1 MATAGENLRPRS
13 SRHESIRSEDWP
25 ESIAMTLSPHR
36 ERKHSGEGRNGGVK
50 ILSDGRL
57 DIKLNEHMPQLA
69 GLLNRIQTT
78 TAPPDLEALENEP
91 TPEPIPKDEGK
102 DFPLKLNIVIQV
114 IGSRGDIQPFVALGK
129 ELKAYGHRVRLATH
143 LIFREFVL
151 EGGLEFFNIGG
162 DPEELMAFMVQN
174 PSLLPAFRTIRS
186 GAIQKRRREMKEII
200 YGCWRSCIET
210 GDGTDLHQIKEDPWS
225 DEVDYRRRPFVA
237 DAIIANP
244 PSLGHIHCAQ
254 RLGVPLHMMFTM
266 PWSATQSFPHPL
278 AVLHPQECKPTVANL
293 VSYTVV
299 DMMIWE
305 GLGDLVNS
313 WRKKCLA
320 LDPLDSITAPSLPQ
334 RLGIPFSYLW
344 SPALLPKPR
353 DWADHIDICG
363 FSVLP
368 SESDYKPPKEIAD
381 FLKAGPTPLYVGF
394 GSIVVENQIK
404 LTQIVFEA
412 IKNAGQ
418 RAIISKGWGNLGV
431 DEVDVPDNILII
443 GSVPHDWL
451 FRHVSCVIHHGGAG
465 TTAAGLALGR
475 PTIIVPFFGD
485 QQFWGGIV
493 AAAGAGPL
501 PVPYKQLTVEKLTDA
516 IKTALKPSTQ
526 EKAQKIAMK
535 MQTESGVQDGVRSFH
550 RHLKLKTLRCAICP
564 TRPAVWHINQTSIG
578 LSAFAAAVLVE
589 MGAIKPENIA
599 LHRTSEYDT
608 YRNPVGPVSAG
619 AQVLIGAIANFVT
632 GIGEV
637 PYEIFTDFVTAGR
650 AIGQTRKEND
660 SSRRFSWRRKH
671 RRSQDSSL
679 GSDEEQYHESAE
691 YQQPAANYQ
700 PSEHQQPAEN
710 YQPAEYREPAEYYG
724 PGQCQGLGGSNDDN
738 DDGIS
743 LDTNDDAAD
752 NARYNKMNNN
762 LSASAVGQKQG
773 LPLDQSELLSY
784 LESPQGTGVI
794 YEIRNHSSRM
804 SKKFLKSLIWLP
816 TDLTL
821 SMSKGFHNAPKLYH
835 DQMVTDTPKVVGFRS
850 GLHAAGTEFRD
861 GFYYGI
867 TGLITQP
874 QYGAKHQGAKGMF
887 KGIGKGIGGV
897 FLKPPAGLW
906 GLFGYPLVG
915 LRRKLQKSLGRS
927 QELGIMASRIAQGIE
942 DMQASTPDERA
953 EVARKWHVLEE
964 ELRASY

>member
-1 MATAGENLRPRS
+1 MEPVSPTRRRRS
-13 SRHESIRSEDWP
+13 SRQGSIRSEDWP
-25 ESIAMTLSPHR
+25 EEVSVSLSPNG
-36 ERKHSGEGRNGGVK
+36 ERRHINTDRRNTGVK

-57 DIKLNEHMPQLA
+57 DIKIDEHMPHLA
-69 GLLNRIQTT
+69 GLLNRVQTKT
-78 TAPPDLEALENEP
+78 TPPDLEDLEGKP
-91 TPEPIPKDEGK
+91 TPEPIPKDEGR

-143 LIFREFVL
+143 LAFREFVL
-151 EGGLEFFNIGG
+151 DGGLEFFNLGG
-162 DPEELMAFMVQN
+162 DPEELMAFMVKN
-174 PSLLPAFRTIRS
+174 PSLLPAFSTIRS

-200 YGCWRSCIET
+200 YGCWKSCIET
-210 GDGTDLHQIKEDPWS
+210 GDGTDLHQIKEDLWS
-225 DEVDYRRRPFVA
+225 DTVDYRRRPFVA

-254 RLGVPLHMMFTM
+254 RLGIPLHMMFTM

-278 AVLHPQECKPTVANL
+278 AVLHQQDCKPTVANL

-320 LDPLDSITAPSLPQ
+320 LDPLDSITAPNLPA
-334 RLGIPFSYLW
+334 RLGVPFSYLW

-368 SESDYKPPKEIAD
+368 AKSDYKPPKEIDD

-394 GSIVVENQIK
+394 GSIVVENQVR

-431 DEVDVPDNILII
+431 DGVDVPDNILII
-443 GSVPHDWL
+443 GNVPHDWL
-451 FRHVSCVIHHGGAG
+451 FQHVSCVIHHGGAG

-493 AAAGAGPL
+493 GVARAGPM
-501 PVPYKQLTVEKLTDA
+501 PVPYKQLTVEKLTEA

-526 EKAQKIAMK
+526 DKAQEIANK
-535 MQTESGVQDGVRSFH
+535 MRNESGVKDGVRSFH
-550 RHLKLKTLRCAICP
+550 RHLNLKTLRCAICP
-564 TRPAVWHINQTSIG
+564 NRPAVWHIKHTSIG

-589 MGAIKPENIA
+589 MGALKPQNVA
-599 LHRTSEYDT
+599 LNRASEYDT
-608 YRNPVGPVSAG
+608 YRNPAGPISAG
-619 AQVLIGAIANFVT
+619 AQVLVGAIANFVT

-637 PYEIFTDFVTAGR
+637 PYEVVSDFVTTGR
-650 AIGQTRKEND
+650 AIRHTRQ
-660 SSRRFSWRRKH
+660 SSRPSSRSSWRRS
-671 RRSQDSSL
+671 RRSQDPVVE
-679 GSDEEQYHESAE
+679 SDEEQYHE
-691 YQQPAANYQ
+691 
-700 PSEHQQPAEN
+700 
-710 YQPAEYREPAEYYG
+710 PAEYHG
-724 PGQCQGLGGSNDDN
+724 PSECHGLGRSNNDD
-738 DDGIS
+738 DLMS
-743 LDTNDDAAD
+743 LDTNDNEND
-752 NARYNKMNNN
+752 NVRHNKMNDN
-762 LSASAVGQKQG
+762 LPASACGQRQG
-773 LPLDQSELLSY
+773 KPVDQTELLSY
-784 LESPQGTGVI
+784 IESPKGHGVI
-794 YEIRNHSSRM
+794 YEIRTHGSRM
-804 SKKFLKSLIWLP
+804 SKKFLKNILWLP
-816 TDLTL
+816 TDLAL
-821 SMSKGFHNAPKLYH
+821 SLSKGFHNAPMLYH
-835 DQMVTDTPKVVGFRS
+835 DPMVKEMPKVISFRS
-850 GLHAAGTEFRD
+850 GLEAAGTELRD

-867 TGLITQP
+867 TGLVTQP
-874 QYGAKHQGAKGMF
+874 RYGAKHQGAKGMV

-906 GLFGYPLVG
+906 GLIGYPLVG
-915 LRRKLQKSLGRS
+915 LRRKLQKSLGRT
-927 QELGIMASRIAQGIE
+927 QELSIMASRIAQGIE
-942 DMQASTPDERA
+942 EMRASTADERA
-953 EVARKWHVLEE
+953 EVARKWRLLEE
-964 ELRASY
+964 ELRVSY

>member
-1 MATAGENLRPRS
+1 MESAAENMRPRS
-13 SRHESIRSEDWP
+13 SRHGSIQSGDWP
-25 ESIAMTLSPHR
+25 EGLPMSLSPHR
-36 ERKHSGEGRNGGVK
+36 ERHNGEGRNGGVK

-57 DIKLNEHMPQLA
+57 DIKLNEHLPQLA
-69 GLLNRIQTT
+69 GLLNRIQTA
-78 TAPPDLEALENEP
+78 TARPDLEDLEEKP
-91 TPEPIPKDEGK
+91 TPEAIPKDEGK

-114 IGSRGDIQPFVALGK
+114 IGSRGDIQPFLALGK
-129 ELKAYGHRVRLATH
+129 ELKAHGHRVRLATH
-143 LIFREFVL
+143 LFFREVVL

-174 PSLLPAFRTIRS
+174 PSLLPAFSTIRS

-210 GDGTDLHQIKEDPWS
+210 GDGTDLHQIKEDLWNGT
-225 DEVDYRRRPFVA
+225 VDHRRRPFVA

-254 RLGVPLHMMFTM
+254 RLGIPLHMMFTM
-266 PWSATQSFPHPL
+266 PWSATQAFPHPL
-278 AVLHPQECKPTVANL
+278 AVLHQQDCKPTVANL
-293 VSYTVV
+293 ISYTVV
-299 DMMIWE
+299 DIMIWE

-313 WRKKCLA
+313 WRKRCLD
-320 LDPLDSITAPSLPQ
+320 LDPLDAITAPSLPQ
-334 RLGIPFSYLW
+334 RLGVPFSYLW

-353 DWADHIDICG
+353 DWGDHIDICG

-368 SESDYKPPKEIAD
+368 RKSDYKPPKEIVD

-394 GSIVVENQIK
+394 GSIVVENQIE
-404 LTQIVFEA
+404 LTEIVFEA

-431 DEVDVPDNILII
+431 DDVDVPDNILTV

-451 FRHVSCVIHHGGAG
+451 FQHVSCVIHHGGAG

-493 AAAGAGPL
+493 AVAGAGPL
-501 PVPYKQLTVEKLTDA
+501 PVPHKQLTVKKLTDA
-516 IKTALKPSTQ
+516 IETALKPSTK
-526 EKAQKIAMK
+526 EKAQEIANK
-535 MQTESGVQDGVRSFH
+535 MQKESGTRDGVRSFH
-550 RHLKLKTLRCAICP
+550 RHLNMKTLRCAICP
-564 TRPAVWHINQTSIG
+564 TRPAVWHIKETSIG

-589 MGAIKPENIA
+589 TGAIKPQKVA
-599 LHRTSEYDT
+599 LNRASEYDT

-619 AQVLIGAIANFVT
+619 AQVLVGALANFVT

-637 PYEIFTDFVTAGR
+637 PYDIFSDFVTAGR
-650 AIGQTRKEND
+650 AIGHSRSQSNP
-660 SSRRFSWRRKH
+660 SRRFSRRRH
-671 RRSQDSSL
+671 RRSEE
-679 GSDEEQYHESAE
+679 SDVNSVEEQYHDA
-691 YQQPAANYQ
+691 
-700 PSEHQQPAEN
+700 
-710 YQPAEYREPAEYYG
+710 AEYREPAEYHG
-724 PGQCQGLGGSNDDN
+724 PNQCQGLGRSNDDDN
-738 DDGIS
+738 DDSDDVDDGIS
-743 LDTNDDAAD
+743 LDTNDNATD
-752 NARYNKMNNN
+752 NVRHNKMNHN
-762 LSASAVGQKQG
+762 LPASAAGQRQG
-773 LPLDQSELLSY
+773 MLPCDQTELLSY
-784 LESPQGTGVI
+784 LESPTGKGVI
-794 YEIRNHSSRM
+794 HEIRTHGSRM
-804 SKKFLKSLIWLP
+804 SKKLLKSILWLP

-821 SMSKGFHNAPKLYH
+821 SMAKGFHNAPRMYNDPMIKE
-835 DQMVTDTPKVVGFRS
+835 TPTVLGFRS
-850 GLHAAGTEFRD
+850 GLQAAGTELRD

-874 QYGAKHQGAKGMF
+874 RYGAKNQGTKGMV

-906 GLFGYPLVG
+906 GLLGYPLVG
-915 LRRKLQKSLGRS
+915 IRRKLQKSLGRS

-953 EVARKWHVLEE
+953 EVARKWKVLEE

>member
-1 MATAGENLRPRS
+1 MDPAAQTTRRRP
-13 SRHESIRSEDWP
+13 SRRGSIQSEDWP
-25 ESIAMTLSPHR
+25 EEVNISLSPNR
-36 ERKHSGEGRNGGVK
+36 ERNHINENRRNTGVK
-50 ILSDGRL
+50 VLSDGRL
-57 DIKLNEHMPQLA
+57 DIKIDEHMPQLA

-78 TAPPDLEALENEP
+78 TAPPDLEALEGEP

-114 IGSRGDIQPFVALGK
+114 IGSRGDIQPFLALGQ

-143 LIFREFVL
+143 LIFREVVL
-151 EGGLEFFNIGG
+151 DGGLEFFNIGG

-200 YGCWRSCIET
+200 YGCWKSCVET
-210 GDGTDLHQIKEDPWS
+210 GDGTDLHQIKQDLWS
-225 DEVDYRRRPFVA
+225 DTVDYRRRPFVA

-254 RLGVPLHMMFTM
+254 RLGIPLHMMFTM

-320 LDPLDSITAPSLPQ
+320 LDPLDSITAPNLPG
-334 RLGIPFSYLW
+334 RLGVPFSYLW

-368 SESDYKPPKEIAD
+368 AKADYKPPREIED

-394 GSIVVENQIK
+394 GSIVVENQVK

-412 IKNAGQ
+412 IQNAGQ

-431 DEVDVPDNILII
+431 DDIDVPDSILIV

-451 FRHVSCVIHHGGAG
+451 FQHVSCVIHHGGAG
-465 TTAAGLALGR
+465 TTAAGLSLGR

-493 AAAGAGPL
+493 AMAEAGPQ
-501 PVPYKQLTVEKLTDA
+501 PVPYKQLTAEKLTDA
-516 IKTALKPSTQ
+516 IQTALKPSTQ
-526 EKAQKIAMK
+526 QKAQEIADK
-535 MQTESGVQDGVRSFH
+535 MQKESGVKDGVRSFH
-550 RHLKLKTLRCAICP
+550 RHLKLKTLQCAICP
-564 TRPAVWHINQTSIG
+564 NRPAVWHIKQTSIG
-578 LSAFAAAVLVE
+578 LSAFATAVLVE
-589 MGAIKPENIA
+589 MGAIKTENVA
-599 LHRTSEYDT
+599 LNRASEYDT
-608 YRNPVGPVSAG
+608 YRNPTGPVSAG
-619 AQVLIGAIANFVT
+619 AQVLVGAIANFVT

-637 PYEIFTDFVTAGR
+637 PYDIVSDFVTAGR
-650 AIGQTRKEND
+650 AINHTRSRSNP
-660 SSRRFSWRRKH
+660 SSRFSWRKT
-671 RRSQDSSL
+671 RRSQDSDLDSE
-679 GSDEEQYHESAE
+679 DEQQQYH
-691 YQQPAANYQ
+691 
-700 PSEHQQPAEN
+700 
-710 YQPAEYREPAEYYG
+710 EPAEYHG
-724 PGQCQGLGGSNDDN
+724 PAQCRGLGRPN
-738 DDGIS
+738 DDGNDGVS
-743 LDTNDDAAD
+743 LDTNDSEED
-752 NARYNKMNNN
+752 NVRHNKMNHD
-762 LSASAVGQKQG
+762 LPASTAGQRQG
-773 LPLDQSELLSY
+773 IPINQEELLCY
-784 LESPQGTGVI
+784 LESRKGHGVI
-794 YEIRNHSSRM
+794 YEIRTHSSRM
-804 SKKFLKSLIWLP
+804 SKKFLKSILWLP

-821 SMSKGFHNAPKLYH
+821 SLSKGFHNAPMLYH
-835 DQMVTDTPKVVGFRS
+835 DEMVKELPKVIGFRS
-850 GLHAAGTEFRD
+850 GLAAAGTELRD

-867 TGLITQP
+867 TGLVTQP
-874 QYGAKHQGAKGMF
+874 KYGAKQQGAKGMF

-897 FLKPPAGLW
+897 IFKPPAGLW

-927 QELGIMASRIAQGIE
+927 QELSIMASRIAQGLE
-942 DMQASTPDERA
+942 DMRASTTDERA
-953 EVARKWHVLEE
+953 EVARKWRLLEE
-964 ELRASY
+964 DLRASY